1 MWRRWFDRLQPL
13 FLLLAFAFIAALLRS
28 QWATLRS
35 YEWHLDPAWLALSA
49 VLMLASWA
57 VEVYIWYLLIRLL
70 GAHLPYGA
78 ALRIWFLTALVRY
91 IPGNVWQPL
100 SLTFYCQRRQI
111 RPELTLASI
120 ALFQVILFLATT
132 PIAVFYFQV
141 TGNWGIFT
149 NLVAGWADWL
159 IGLALLPVLIFLA
172 RPGWLLAI
180 LNWLLRKVGRDVV
193 VAKLSSWHLLL
204 LLLMGMIDWL
214 LWGATFATLTFALGP
229 LTQLPLPTLF
239 FHLMAVYPIGYAIG
253 FLSLFTPSGFGVR
266 EGAYYLLLAPI
277 MGGGLVTV
285 AALTMRVWNIVG
297 EVVMALVSLLIE
309 RRQPMPMPTPVIVP
323 PLERSR

>member
-13 FLLLAFAFIAALLRS
+13 FLLLAFLFVAALLRS

-35 YEWHLDPAWLALSA
+35 YTWQLNPAWLALSA

-57 VEVYIWYLLIRLL
+57 GEVYIWYLLIRLL
-70 GAHLPYGA
+70 GSHLPYGA

-91 IPGNVWQPL
+91 IPGSVWQPL
-100 SLTFYCQRRQI
+100 SLTLYCQRRQI

-120 ALFQVILFLATT
+120 ALFQVIVLLAIT
-132 PIAVFYFQV
+132 PIAAFYFQI

-159 IGLALLPVLIFLA
+159 IGLALLPVLIFLVK
-172 RPGWLLAI
+172 PGWLLAI
-180 LNWLLRKVGRDVV
+180 LNWLLYKMGRVEV
-193 VAKLSSWHLLL
+193 QAKLSSRHLLL
-204 LLLMGMIDWL
+204 LLVIGAIDWL
-214 LWGATFATLTFALGP
+214 LWGATFATVTLALGP
-229 LTQLPLPTLF
+229 MTGLPLPLLF
-239 FHLMAVYPIGYAIG
+239 FHLVAVYPIGYAIG

-285 AALTMRVWNIVG
+285 AALTMRLWNIVG
-297 EVVMALVSLLIE
+297 EVVMALLCLAIE
-309 RRQPMPMPTPVIVP
+309 RRQPLPLGAPSIEPT
-323 PLERSR
+323 LERPH